1 MSGGFTQGVER
12 LDIRPDTVDLATVG
26 EAIHR
31 LDQALVLER
40 IKEWLR
46 DDACVAL
53 AGCFGVLHGEQA
65 WQRPLRH
72 ALSKWTNDQPT
83 DRSRMPRGKVHDA
96 RLLTD
101 AGFADVVNREFVGSQ
116 TWTPA
121 SILGHLHSTS
131 RFSLAALGDRRE
143 DFERAVLGAL
153 GADAFPPKERRFY
166 GAYLLARPCRD
177 DGP

>member
-1 MSGGFTQGVER
+1 MRGACRLLWRTARRAGLAAVLAARIVQVDER
-12 LDIRPDTVDLATVG
+12 STRRSVTHA
-26 EAIHR
+26 
-31 LDQALVLER
+31 
-40 IKEWLR
+40 
-46 DDACVAL
+46 
-53 AGCFGVLHGEQA
+53 
-65 WQRPLRH
+65 QR
-72 ALSKWTNDQPT
+72 
-83 DRSRMPRGKVHDA
+83 KVHDA

-101 AGFADVVNREFVGSQ
+101 TGFADVVNREFVGSQ

-166 GAYLLARPCRD
+166 GAYPLARPCRD